1 MVQTLVQKRNMAIQ
15 AMVEEACQS
24 SHGHSQKSQ
33 LRPLHMMDFHHE
45 DLREIDLTAAA
56 VMAGE
61 GSQHFQNG
69 LATVGA
75 PSGSGASR

>member
-1 MVQTLVQKRNMAIQ
+1 MAIQ

-24 SHGHSQKSQ
+24 SHSHSQKSQ
-33 LRPLHMMDFHHE
+33 LRPLHLMDFHHQ
-45 DLREIDLTAAA
+45 DLKEIDLTAAA

-69 LATVGA
+69 LASVGA